1 MAGRHNGGINLAD
14 RIFDTLVIGG
24 GQTGLTV
31 GYYLAKTGRTFLI
44 LDGNERVGD
53 AWRNRWD
60 SLRLFTP
67 AKFNGLPGMDFP
79 DPGDRFVGKDEVA
92 DFVESYATRMGL
104 PVLSGARV
112 GRLSREDHLFRADT
126 TSETFHARNVVVA
139 MANYQEPR
147 VPEFADRLRPS
158 IRQLHSSQYRNLDS
172 LQDGPALVVGMGN
185 SGADI
190 GWEVARDR
198 ETYLSGHPSAV
209 IPFRIESWFGR
220 KIGGYLVRFL
230 ATKVVTTSTPI
241 GRRLRPKMLKKAAP
255 VVRVKPKDLEAAGAK
270 RVPRVTGVEDGLPE
284 LADGHTLEVAN
295 VIWCTGYRPGFEW
308 IDQPIF
314 DERGQPRHER
324 GVVDEVPGLYFCGL
338 FFQHALWSETFPGM
352 PKDARHVVDH
362 LDRRMTTISGIE
374 AGASAGS

>member
-1 MAGRHNGGINLAD
+1 MAD

-92 DFVESYATRMGL
+92 DFLESYATRMGL

-112 GRLSREDHLFRADT
+112 GRLSREDRLFRADT

-172 LQDGPALVVGMGN
+172 LRDGPALVVGMGN

-190 GWEVARDR
+190 GWEVARER
-198 ETYLSGHPSAV
+198 ETYLSGNPSAV

-284 LADGHTLEVAN
+284 LADGRTLEVAN

-308 IDQPIF
+308 IDLPIF

-362 LDRRMTTISGIE
+362 LDRRTSAASGT
-374 AGASAGS
+374 GAKARTGSR